1 MMRMRTLTLFFMA
14 AGAVPAAFAAEPL
27 DVLISN
33 GTVYDGTGA
42 KPVKADVGIADGKI
56 VFIGAAGSRKATA
69 LIDATGLA
77 VAPGFIDPHTHV
89 ADAVVQNP
97 QPFTNEQFLTQ
108 GVTTIVLG
116 ADGGYAPGALRE
128 LMSDLKKDGSSTN
141 YACYVGHNDV
151 RDVVMAKAQRE
162 PTAAELERMKA
173 LVREGMQMG
182 CVGFST
188 GLMYELS
195 AGGPRILRYRRRVSQ
210 GRSRDERRSVV
221 CGERIRHRQPQGHHR
236 FVRRE
241 GSVRRDGGAV
251 AGRQAGGRSARSE
264 RGRTGHRLQHER
276 QRHDL
281 EGGSFVHGQRSG
293 AFSCDPIA

>member
-1 MMRMRTLTLFFMA
+1 MKMKMRTLTLFFMVA
-14 AGAVPAAFAAEPL
+14 AAVPTAFAAEPL

-42 KPVKADVGIADGKI
+42 KPVKADVGIAGGKI
-56 VFIGAAGSRKATA
+56 VFIGAAGSRKAAA

-128 LMSDLKKDGSSTN
+128 LMTDLKKDGSSTN

-162 PTAAELERMKA
+162 PTAAELERMKG

-188 GLMYELS
+188 GLMYER
-195 AGGPRILRYRRRVSQ
+195 GRIAP
-210 GRSRDERRSVV
+210 ERTQQHR
-221 CGERIRHRQPQGHHR
+221 RQP
-236 FVRRE
+236 E
-241 GSVRRDGGAV
+241 
-251 AGRQAGGRSARSE
+251 
-264 RGRTGHRLQHER
+264 
-276 QRHDL
+276 
-281 EGGSFVHGQRSG
+281 
-293 AFSCDPIA
+293 